1 MLKLINRKLFF
12 VSVRLSTFFLKHS
25 DVEHY
30 LPLVQ
35 STPPVA
41 PEPTPKPE
49 ENNTPLEKYA
59 QTDTVDGFYYIYEVT
74 TDHTQEGVYFVIKRF
89 EQYDNGNKVLTSY
102 NCYHLPQEATQSLY
116 SALFKATY
124 QEVK

>member
-1 MLKLINRKLFF
+1 LGFLIVLKLINRKLFF

-30 LPLVQ
+30 LPQVQ
-35 STPPVA
+35 S
-41 PEPTPKPE
+41 
-49 ENNTPLEKYA
+49 TPLEKYA

-102 NCYHLPQEATQSLY
+102 NCYHLPKEATQSLY
-116 SALFKATY
+116 SALFKATH